1 MPLAGGGHGD
11 GHDDTAGDPA
21 PFPWFPFDMTGRCT
35 VAVGFDGSEDSEVA
49 LRWAV
54 ALCASTGATLRVI
67 HVVGLLE
74 ERHLTAFAPV
84 AAEAALQIATEG
96 GLPLECVEWEQLS
109 GSPSEALLRATNPPN
124 SVDLLV
130 VGSRG
135 SGRFP
140 GTLLGSTSLEIAQ
153 LASIPVTIVPNP
165 D

>member
-1 MPLAGGGHGD
+1 
-11 GHDDTAGDPA
+11 
-21 PFPWFPFDMTGRCT
+21 MTGLRT
-35 VAVGFDGSEDSEVA
+35 VAVGFDGSADSRVA

-54 ALCASTGATLRVI
+54 ALCELTGATLRVI

-74 ERHLTAFAPV
+74 ERHLTALTPV
-84 AAEAALQIATEG
+84 EADVALQIVTEIG
-96 GLPLECVEWEQLS
+96 FPAERFEWEHLS
-109 GSPSEALLRATNPPN
+109 GSPAEALLRATHPPN

-140 GTLLGSTSLEIAQ
+140 GTLLGSTSLEVAQ
-153 LASIPVTIVPNP
+153 FSSIPVTIVPNP

>member
-1 MPLAGGGHGD
+1 
-11 GHDDTAGDPA
+11 
-21 PFPWFPFDMTGRCT
+21 MTGQRT
-35 VAVGFDGSEDSEVA
+35 VAVGFDGSTDSIVA

-54 ALCASTGATLRVI
+54 ALCESTGATLRVI

-74 ERHLTAFAPV
+74 ERHLTRQAP
-84 AAEAALQIATEG
+84 AAADAALQIATDG
-96 GLPLECVEWEQLS
+96 GLPGHRVEWEQFS
-109 GSPSEALLRATNPPN
+109 GSPSEALLRATSPPR

-153 LASIPVTIVPNP
+153 FSSIPVTIVPNP